1 MFILFG
7 KIVTPLITPLGFA
20 FALWVA
26 ALLCYW
32 RGARRVARMLT
43 LGGMAVILVFANS
56 LVGDRLLGGLE
67 DDFEVRKVED
77 YPQVDAVVVLGGVT
91 LPSIPPRLEVDVG
104 PGFDRLLH
112 GMRLLRAGKGNFLI
126 LSGGTIPSLVGSEVT
141 EAVQL
146 RSLALEY
153 GIPAEAIL
161 LEGRSRNTYENAI
174 FTREVL
180 EKHGLEKV
188 LLVTSAS
195 HMRRS
200 VAVFRTQGV
209 EVVPAPTD
217 VRVVDLPPNLG
228 RLVPTLGGLE
238 FSTIAIKEHVGW
250 WVYQLRGWIDPGKLE
265 GKGSD

>member
-1 MFILFG
+1 VFILFG
-7 KIVTPLITPLGFA
+7 KFVTPLITPLGFA
-20 FALWVA
+20 FALWVT

-32 RGARRVARMLT
+32 RGGRRVARMLT

-67 DDFEVRKVED
+67 DDFEMRKAGD

-91 LPSIPPRLEVDVG
+91 LPSIPPRLEVTVG

-112 GMRLLRAGKGNFLI
+112 GMRLLRAGKGRFLI

-141 EAVQL
+141 EAIQL
-146 RSLALEY
+146 QSLALEY
-153 GIPAEAIL
+153 GIPPEAIL

-174 FTREVL
+174 FTQELL

-200 VAVFRTQGV
+200 VAVFQTQGV
-209 EVVPAPTD
+209 EVIPAPTD
-217 VRVVDLPPNLG
+217 VRVVELPSHLRG
-228 RLVPTLGGLE
+228 LVPTLDGLE

-250 WVYQLRGWIDPGKLE
+250 WVYRLKGWIDSSQLPGK
-265 GKGSD
+265 KTD

>member
-20 FALWVA
+20 FAFWVA
-26 ALLCYW
+26 ALLCSW
-32 RGARRVARMLT
+32 RKARRTARMLT
-43 LGGMAVILVFANS
+43 LAGIVVILVFANS

-77 YPQVDAVVVLGGVT
+77 YPEVDAVVVLGGVP
-91 LPSIPPRLEVDVG
+91 LPSIPPRLEVNVG
-104 PGFDRLLH
+104 PGFDRMRH
-112 GMRLLRAGKGNFLI
+112 GMRLLRAGKGRFLI
-126 LSGGTIPSLVGSEVT
+126 LSGGTIPALVGSEVA
-141 EAVQL
+141 EADQL
-146 RSLALEY
+146 QSLALEY
-153 GIPAEAIL
+153 GIPGEGIL

-174 FTREVL
+174 FTRELL
-180 EKHGLEKV
+180 EEHGLGKV

-209 EVVPAPTD
+209 EVIPAPTD

-228 RLVPTLGGLE
+228 KLVPTLGGLE
-238 FSTIAIKEHVGW
+238 FSTIAIKEHVGL
-250 WVYQLRGWIDPGKLE
+250 WVYRLRGWIDPSQLE
-265 GKGSD
+265 GNGSD

>member
-1 MFILFG
+1 
-7 KIVTPLITPLGFA
+7 
-20 FALWVA
+20 
-26 ALLCYW
+26 
-32 RGARRVARMLT
+32 
-43 LGGMAVILVFANS
+43 
-56 LVGDRLLGGLE
+56 
-67 DDFEVRKVED
+67 
-77 YPQVDAVVVLGGVT
+77 VT
-91 LPSIPPRLEVDVG
+91 LPPLPPRLEVDVG

-146 RSLALEY
+146 QSLALEY
-153 GIPAEAIL
+153 GIQAEAIL

-174 FTREVL
+174 FTRELL
-180 EKHGLEKV
+180 EKHGLGKV

-200 VAVFRTQGV
+200 VAVFRTQGM
-209 EVVPAPTD
+209 EVIPAPTD

-228 RLVPTLGGLE
+228 SLVPTLGGLE

-250 WVYQLRGWIDPGKLE
+250 WVYRLRGWIDPSQLE
-265 GKGSD
+265 GSGSD